1 MEAEAKSVKS
11 KFEASVRKNQKGTG
25 KHWYRPAG
33 YSGASG
39 TLLNNTLPD
48 MMEHDAYIFVHQG
61 WLEVEPEVAWA
72 MGGSISL
79 IKFGFRLVLTGVCF
93 RSCDYG
99 GYIGALHYWCA
110 VYGARGGENR

>member
-1 MEAEAKSVKS
+1 
-11 KFEASVRKNQKGTG
+11 
-25 KHWYRPAG
+25 
-33 YSGASG
+33 
-39 TLLNNTLPD
+39 

-99 GYIGALHYWCA
+99 GYIGALHYWRGMMSLKLR
-110 VYGARGGENR
+110 YGGYTHAGCSHVLCERPERRGRLALA